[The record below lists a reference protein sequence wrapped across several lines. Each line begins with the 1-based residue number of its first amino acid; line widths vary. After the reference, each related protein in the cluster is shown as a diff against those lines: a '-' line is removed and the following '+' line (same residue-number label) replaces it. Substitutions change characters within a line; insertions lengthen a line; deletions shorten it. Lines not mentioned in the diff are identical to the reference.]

1 MLERI
6 KASLPSLA
14 PAEQR
19 VARLVLADPRA
30 FANLPI
36 TELAN
41 RYHKFYNSCRVKDAE
56 HCVCQARIALCT
68 ATKNVISNA
77 LTLLKITVPESM

>member
-19 VARLVLADPRA
+19 VGKLCLADPRA
-30 FANLPI
+30 FANANTLD
-36 TELAN
+36 EL
-41 RYHKFYNSCRVKDAE
+41 HDLEK
-56 HCVCQARIALCT
+56 
-68 ATKNVISNA
+68 
-77 LTLLKITVPESM
+77 P